1 MVHGAGMGCG
11 PTVRGAAREFRR
23 MNPET
28 YAVEAEVHRTHW
40 WFAGRRRLLQ
50 QQMRELKPEHTWR
63 ILEVGAGTGA
73 NLSTLA
79 ETGAA
84 QVVACD
90 LAIDALRHAH
100 RANGVVLARA
110 DACRLPFASA
120 SFDLLLAADVIEHLE
135 DDTAAL
141 QEFVRVLKPG
151 GHLVLTVPAFPASWG
166 PQDIVA
172 HHRRR
177 YRRGPLLDL
186 LARAGLPVRT
196 CFHFNYL
203 LFAPIWAARKALLAM
218 KVQVSSENT
227 INTTL
232 LNRLLMRVFFVD
244 VDAAPLLK
252 APFGVSLCLVAT
264 KPAAR

>member
-1 MVHGAGMGCG
+1 
-11 PTVRGAAREFRR
+11 

-40 WFAGRRRLLQ
+40 WFAGRRRLLRRQ
-50 QQMRELKPEHTWR
+50 VRGLQPQRSWR
-63 ILEVGAGTGA
+63 VLEVGAGTGA

-79 ETGAA
+79 EIGAA

-90 LAIDALRHAH
+90 MALDALRHA
-100 RANGVVLARA
+100 RGANGVALARA
-110 DACRLPFASA
+110 DACRLPFASG
-120 SFDLLLAADVIEHLE
+120 SFDLLLAADVIEHLD

-141 QEFVRVLKPG
+141 GEFVRVLKPG
-151 GHLVLTVPAFPASWG
+151 GHLVLTVPAFPALWG
-166 PQDIVA
+166 PQDVVA

-218 KVQVSSENT
+218 KVRVSSENA
-227 INTTL
+227 INTDL
-232 LNRLLMRVFFVD
+232 MNRLLTRVFFAD
-244 VDAAPLLK
+244 VDAAPLLR

-264 KPAAR
+264 KPAIK

>member
-1 MVHGAGMGCG
+1 
-11 PTVRGAAREFRR
+11 

-40 WFAGRRRLLQ
+40 WFAGRRRLLHRQ
-50 QQMRELKPEHTWR
+50 VRELQPRHTWR

-79 ETGAA
+79 EIGAA

-90 LAIDALRHAH
+90 LSLDALRHAY
-100 RANGVVLARA
+100 RANGVALARA
-110 DACRLPFASA
+110 DACRLPFANA
-120 SFDLLLAADVIEHLE
+120 SFDLLLAADVIEHLD

-141 QEFVRVLKPG
+141 DEFVRVLKPG
-151 GHLVLTVPAFPASWG
+151 GHLVLTVPAFPALWG
-166 PQDIVA
+166 PQDVVA

-177 YRRGPLLDL
+177 YLRGSLLDL
-186 LARAGLPVRT
+186 LTRAGLPVRT

-203 LFAPIWAARKALLAM
+203 LFAPIWVARKALLAM

-227 INTTL
+227 INTDL
-232 LNRLLMRVFFVD
+232 MNRLLTRVFFAD
-244 VDAAPLLK
+244 VDAAPLLR

-264 KPAAR
+264 KPATR